1 MLAVLALISPKLAPD
16 SGLYELVTN
25 VVCIALRCE
34 FVIVAVSLPQ
44 QQGNAAQTYN

>member
-1 MLAVLALISPKLAPD
+1 MLAVPAPISPKLAPD

-25 VVCIALRCE
+25 VVCIALSRE
-34 FVIVAVSLPQ
+34 FVMVAVSLPQ